1 MKILAVCQ
9 SGLGTSFMVQMNIQ
23 AVLKAENVDTSDIQ
37 VDHSDVGSAT
47 PCAADYFFVE
57 STLASA
63 VSSLPKDRVVLLKSL
78 IDKDETKQHVNDI
91 LDKEGIQYTAE

>member
-23 AVLKAENVDTSDIQ
+23 AILKAEKVDTSGIEL
-37 VDHSDVGSAT
+37 DHSDVGSAT
-47 PCAADYFFVE
+47 ADAADYFFVE
-57 STLASA
+57 STLADA
-63 VSSLPKDRVVLLKSL
+63 VASLPKDRTVLLKSL
-78 IDKDETKQHVNDI
+78 IDKEETKAHVNDI

>member
-23 AVLKAENVDTSDIQ
+23 AILKAEKVDTSNIQ
-37 VDHSDVGSAT
+37 VNHTDVGSVT
-47 PCAADYFFVE
+47 PDAADYFFIE

-63 VSSLPKDRVVLLKSL
+63 VGSLPKDRVVLLKTL
-78 IDKDETKQHVNDI
+78 IDKQETKQHVNDI
-91 LDKEGIQYTAE
+91 LDKEGISYTAE

>member
-23 AVLKAENVDTSDIQ
+23 AILKAEKVDTSDIEL
-37 VDHSDVGSAT
+37 DHSDVGSAT
-47 PCAADYFFVE
+47 PDAADYFFVE
-57 STLASA
+57 STLADA
-63 VSSLPKDRVVLLKSL
+63 VGSLPKDRTVLLKSL
-78 IDKDETKQHVNDI
+78 IDKEETKAHVNEI